1 MRTILRQALIP
12 LLGFLALVV
21 LAFGVAW
28 AEYPE
33 KPITLVIPF
42 GAGGSHDLHARG
54 VSGIFPDVLGQ
65 PVLVKLMPG
74 GAATIGTNF
83 VVQARPDG
91 YTILFSHN
99 AIDLILPQTRK
110 VPYDSVRDLVPLFQ
124 LNASSPV
131 LAVHAGRPWKTV
143 QEFIDY
149 AKANPGKV
157 NVATAGVWSA
167 GHTATEIFLKETG
180 IKVTQ
185 IPFHG
190 GGPSLRALLAGDADA
205 SFQFS
210 TQLRP
215 QMKAGKVRV
224 LVVAGAK
231 RIKGPLFKDIPTMK
245 ELGMGEGFVMGR
257 IFYASRKV
265 PAERR
270 KKLRDSFV
278 KLLKLKS
285 FTRFMRSIGEPI
297 DYMDGPEIDKLRPKL
312 WKEYGELI
320 RGMARKK
327 KMK

>member
-1 MRTILRQALIP
+1 MKSFAP
-12 LLGFLALVV
+12 VD
-21 LAFGVAW
+21 
-28 AEYPE
+28 E
-33 KPITLVIPF
+33 KEFET
-42 GAGGSHDLHARG
+42 AS
-54 VSGIFPDVLGQ
+54 
-65 PVLVKLMPG
+65 
-74 GAATIGTNF
+74 
-83 VVQARPDG
+83 
-91 YTILFSHN
+91 
-99 AIDLILPQTRK
+99 QTRK
-110 VPYDSVRDLVPLFQ
+110 HQITWP
-124 LNASSPV
+124 
-131 LAVHAGRPWKTV
+131 
-143 QEFIDY
+143 I
-149 AKANPGKV
+149 
-157 NVATAGVWSA
+157 
-167 GHTATEIFLKETG
+167 G
-180 IKVTQ
+180 ICLS
-185 IPFHG
+185 
-190 GGPSLRALLAGDADA
+190 PSLRGKATSFLTTWDADA

-265 PAERR
+265 PAGRR

-320 RGMARKK
+320 RAMARKK